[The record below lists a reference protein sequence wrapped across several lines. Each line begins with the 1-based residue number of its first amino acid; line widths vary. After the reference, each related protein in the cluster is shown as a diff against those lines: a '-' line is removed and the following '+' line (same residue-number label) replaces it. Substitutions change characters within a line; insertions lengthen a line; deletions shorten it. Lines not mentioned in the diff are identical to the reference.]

1 MTPDQLRTELT
12 RLGLTQAGAARFLKV
27 DERTIRRWATGD
39 KEVPEAVALL
49 LPRLSPDEIQRG

>member
-1 MTPDQLRTELT
+1 MTPDEFRAELS
-12 RLGLTQAGAARFLKV
+12 RLGMTQAGAARFLKV

-49 LPRLSPDEIQRG
+49 LPRLSPDDIQRG